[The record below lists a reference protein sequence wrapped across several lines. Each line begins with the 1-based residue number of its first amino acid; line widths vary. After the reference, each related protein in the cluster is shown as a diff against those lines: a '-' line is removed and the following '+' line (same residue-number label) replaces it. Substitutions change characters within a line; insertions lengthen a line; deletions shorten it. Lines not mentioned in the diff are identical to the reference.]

1 MFAKTGRGRR
11 HDAPV
16 WRNSNFVGGHSICPR
31 CMEFHSNTRRRT
43 PEPALCKGRCRA
55 ERGTGVVPYTN
66 YLSFLQTF
74 SFYNPSGALAPAPV
88 DAKRQRRREPQMRLS
103 HPQVAGAY
111 PLTAT
116 RKLVC
121 RTFSHKILSTFK
133 KTIYF
138 LQKMCYNN
146 LASKKT
152 HWLAGRR
159 YIL

>member
-1 MFAKTGRGRR
+1 MSGREDIESSPTVNKVLPRNVRTNPVGGGA

-74 SFYNPSGALAPAPV
+74 SFYNPSGALAPAPFAQGGLFWFV
-88 DAKRQRRREPQMRLS
+88 RTLQADLRGVMRLWRCAPAPYRVCANIAGTYLA
-103 HPQVAGAY
+103 HP
-111 PLTAT
+111 
-116 RKLVC
+116 
-121 RTFSHKILSTFK
+121 
-133 KTIYF
+133 
-138 LQKMCYNN
+138 
-146 LASKKT
+146 
-152 HWLAGRR
+152 
-159 YIL
+159 